1 MLNRSLQTPKYSN
14 SRQHFGRHHY
24 NIKQKQT
31 SRITLRWRTRRR
43 RIMTDSGRLLL
54 LPTPVVVVQLRQ
66 TRKGLPTSIKR
77 KKDASN
83 EDESNWK
90 TIEVKGVS
98 LQEDGMHDKTR
109 VHVNTFVRLDR
120 ISDNCTVLGE
130 GTCTWGREALPRRQ
144 NKSLWRK
151 TGLPRG
157 NGRMGGVG

>member
-1 MLNRSLQTPKYSN
+1 
-14 SRQHFGRHHY
+14 
-24 NIKQKQT
+24 
-31 SRITLRWRTRRR
+31 
-43 RIMTDSGRLLL
+43 MTDSGRLLL

-120 ISDNCTVLGE
+120 ISDNCTGLGE
-130 GTCTWGREALPRRQ
+130 GTCTWWRGALPRRQ
-144 NKSLWRK
+144 SKSLWRK
-151 TGLPRG
+151 TGFPGG
-157 NGRMGGVG
+157 NGRMGGVGWGRAEIIGVKDDLGCGQTQSEAGREKLPENYSLFLPSL

>member
-1 MLNRSLQTPKYSN
+1 
-14 SRQHFGRHHY
+14 
-24 NIKQKQT
+24 
-31 SRITLRWRTRRR
+31 
-43 RIMTDSGRLLL
+43 MTDSGRLLL

-130 GTCTWGREALPRRQ
+130 GTCT
-144 NKSLWRK
+144 
-151 TGLPRG
+151 
-157 NGRMGGVG
+157 